1 MSGNAGRRRGEP
13 LLMLA
18 VLLTAWVGTRAMVWE
33 SPSRPLEAML
43 DSVTPPVSTPRAAPV
58 AASPAQGAAIV
69 QITAGREFGPLAA
82 GREPVP
88 ASLVTLLEPL
98 PVGQVQA
105 TASSPPASRS
115 EVMASH
121 QLLWLAATA
130 QLPVPPDVAA
140 LLRARAASPP
150 IRTRPPLAV
159 QAPDRWSFDAW
170 LLLRPGEGGE
180 VAAGGRP
187 ASYGASQAG
196 AVIRYRLAPGS
207 AHRPA
212 AYARATQTL
221 AAGKESELAAG
232 LAARPF
238 AAVPVSLYSEV
249 RVTRHG
255 SGKVELRPAA
265 FAVTEFPPVALPLG
279 LRGEAYAQ
287 AGYVGGRFATAFAD
301 GQARVDRE
309 VARFDLAEV
318 RAGAGV
324 WGGAQKGAAR
334 LDVGPTASLDLEIG
348 DAPARLALDYR
359 WRIAGE
365 AAPGRGIAV
374 TLSTGF

>member
-1 MSGNAGRRRGEP
+1 MSAKADRRRGEP

-18 VLLTAWVGTRAMVWE
+18 VLLTAWVGARAMMWE

-43 DSVTPPVSTPRAAPV
+43 DRVTRPVLARGAAPAAAFPVEMPV
-58 AASPAQGAAIV
+58 AARAGA
-69 QITAGREFGPLAA
+69 RPELGPLATGPQPLA
-82 GREPVP
+82 PRQI
-88 ASLVTLLEPL
+88 ALLEPL
-98 PVGQVQA
+98 PIWHVPA
-105 TASSPPASRS
+105 AIDPPPAASS

-121 QLLWLAATA
+121 QFLWLAATA

-140 LLRARAASPP
+140 LLRARAAPP
-150 IRTRPPLAV
+150 AEPARPPFAA
-159 QAPDRWSFDAW
+159 QRPDRWSFDAW
-170 LLLRPGEGGE
+170 LLLRPGGTGE
-180 VAAGGRP
+180 PVPGGRL

-196 AVIRYRLAPGS
+196 AVIRYRLAPGIP
-207 AHRPA
+207 HRPT
-212 AYARATQTL
+212 AYARATQAL

-232 LAARPF
+232 IAARPLP
-238 AAVPVSLYSEV
+238 ALPVSVYSEV

-255 SGKVELRPAA
+255 SGEAELRPAA
-265 FAVTEFPPVALPLG
+265 FAVTEFPPVPLPLG

-287 AGYVGGRFATAFAD
+287 AGYVGGKFATAFAD
-301 GQARVDRE
+301 GQARVDGE

-324 WGGAQKGAAR
+324 WAGAQKGAAR
-334 LDVGPTASLDLEIG
+334 LDVGPTASLDLALG

-359 WRIAGE
+359 WRIAGD

>member
-1 MSGNAGRRRGEP
+1 MSGKADRRRGEP
-13 LLMLA
+13 LLMLV

-33 SPSRPLEAML
+33 PPSRPLEAML
-43 DSVTPPVSTPRAAPV
+43 DRVTPPASARGAVPV
-58 AASPAQGAAIV
+58 AASPAETAAIV
-69 QITAGREFGPLAA
+69 QLAAGPESRPLAA
-82 GREPVP
+82 GPRP
-88 ASLVTLLEPL
+88 APANLIALLQPL
-98 PVGQVQA
+98 PVWHAPA
-105 TASSPPASRS
+105 TADSLPASRS

-140 LLRARAASPP
+140 LLRARAASPAT
-150 IRTRPPLAV
+150 RARPPLAV
-159 QAPDRWSFDAW
+159 RKPDRWSFDAW

-180 VAAGGRP
+180 AAAGGRP

-212 AYARATQTL
+212 AYARATQAL
-221 AAGKESELAAG
+221 AAGRESELAAG

-265 FAVTEFPPVALPLG
+265 FAVTELPPVDLPLG

-309 VARFDLAEV
+309 VARFDLADV
-318 RAGAGV
+318 RAGAGI

-334 LDVGPTASLDLEIG
+334 LDVGPTASLELEIG

>member
-1 MSGNAGRRRGEP
+1 MSGMADRRRGEP
-13 LLMLA
+13 LLILV
-18 VLLTAWVGTRAMVWE
+18 VLLTAWIGGRAMMWE
-33 SPSRPLEAML
+33 APPGPLEAML
-43 DSVTPPVSTPRAAPV
+43 DGVTRPVLARGAAPRAAPPLTIATQPESNRPLV
-58 AASPAQGAAIV
+58 GP
-69 QITAGREFGPLAA
+69 GPL
-82 GREPVP
+82 PPKQIV
-88 ASLVTLLEPL
+88 LLERL
-98 PVGQVQA
+98 PIWNPQA
-105 TASSPPASRS
+105 ATEPPPPASS

-130 QLPVPPDVAA
+130 QLPVPSDVAA
-140 LLRARAASPP
+140 LLRARAAAPAS
-150 IRTRPPLAV
+150 RARPPLAV
-159 QAPDRWSFDAW
+159 RKPDRWSFDAW
-170 LLLRPGEGGE
+170 LLLRPGETGE
-180 VAAGGRP
+180 AAPGGRL

-196 AVIRYRLAPGS
+196 AVIRYHLAPGS
-207 AHRPA
+207 PHRPA
-212 AYARATQTL
+212 AYARATQAL
-221 AAGKESELAAG
+221 AAGKESEFAAG

-238 AAVPVSLYSEV
+238 AAVPVSVYSEL

-255 SGKVELRPAA
+255 GGEVELRPAT
-265 FAVTEFPPVALPLG
+265 FAVTELPPVDLPLG

-287 AGYVGGRFATAFAD
+287 AGYVGGKFATAFAD

-309 VARFDLAEV
+309 VARFDLAKV